1 MNGGDLN
8 LRRFIS
14 MTLDI
19 DQLRRW
25 IGRTEETTDVV
36 TAAPLACLAATLD
49 RDDPEPVAGDPVPP
63 GGHWLYFLPR
73 TRHSDLDVNGHAK
86 KGDFLPPVPL
96 TRRMWAGG
104 RITFAGPLRVG
115 DEIRRRSEVADISAK
130 EGKSGPLVFVLVR
143 HEISGPE
150 GPAIV
155 EEHDIVY
162 RGAPPEGAR
171 TKATVS
177 PTADPPRGAVWQR
190 AINPDPMLLFRYSAL
205 IFNGHRIHY
214 DRDYVTREEGYPGL
228 IVHGPLIAT
237 LLMDLCRRENPKA
250 PLSRFD
256 YRARGAIFDN
266 GPFTVAGSPEDGGKA
281 ALWALDHDGAVAM
294 TAEAEFGNG

>member
-1 MNGGDLN
+1 
-8 LRRFIS
+8 
-14 MTLDI
+14 MTLDR
-19 DQLRRW
+19 DHLRQW
-25 IGRTEETTDVV
+25 IGRTEDAEDVA

-49 RDDPEPVAGDPVPP
+49 REDPEPETGDPVPP

-73 TRHSDLDVNGHAK
+73 TRQSDLDENGHAK
-86 KGDFLPPVPL
+86 KGGFLPPVPFE
-96 TRRMWAGG
+96 RRMWAGG
-104 RITFAGPLRVG
+104 RIRFLSPLRVG
-115 DEIRRRSEVADISAK
+115 DDIQRQSEILDVALKD
-130 EGKSGPLVFVLVR
+130 GKSGPLVFVVVR
-143 HEISGPE
+143 HRVSGP
-150 GPAIV
+150 GGLAIE

-162 RGAPPEGAR
+162 RGDSGGGQASAPAPKEPPEDAPWKR
-171 TKATVS
+171 VI
-177 PTADPPRGAVWQR
+177 D
-190 AINPDPMLLFRYSAL
+190 PDPVLLFRYSAL

-256 YRARGAIFDN
+256 YRAGSAIFDD
-266 GPFTVAGSPEDGGKA
+266 GPFTVAGSPEEGGKA